1 MFCRICLEE
10 GGELIHPCRCSGTM
24 KYVHP
29 HCMQQWFYQNIDITR
44 CEICHHPFTF
54 KTHKTVLQ
62 RIITKL
68 SDVLLMEVYVCFYYL
83 IIYIGSLL
91 FTICGLDCHILD
103 DCELRASYIAYSA
116 PQYLFQVVEILQ
128 RENRRVCPLSMITF
142 IYGNTIFL
150 SLVWTGVPMWITMFI
165 CLIMTRFNLEI
176 SRTTIPKPQ
185 LQNYESV
192 AVV

>member
-29 HCMQQWFYQNIDITR
+29 HCMQEWFYQNIDITR

-83 IIYIGSLL
+83 IIYMGSLL

-103 DCELRASYIAYSA
+103 DCQLRHPTSRILHLNIYFKSLKYFKERIAGCA
-116 PQYLFQVVEILQ
+116 
-128 RENRRVCPLSMITF
+128 R
-142 IYGNTIFL
+142 
-150 SLVWTGVPMWITMFI
+150 
-165 CLIMTRFNLEI
+165 CL
-176 SRTTIPKPQ
+176 
-185 LQNYESV
+185 
-192 AVV
+192 